1 MESPLVTS
9 LIVSG
14 LGMLMLLVAMCVLY
28 GLMYG
33 MTALLKDGRER
44 PTDRRPD
51 PGPSRNKN
59 EAQQRERAAVIAVA
73 LARAE
78 AETSGVEKPRADEQS
93 SAWWTLHHQR
103 QLTRDRRTVSSGDSD

>member
-44 PTDRRPD
+44 PADRQPD
-51 PGPSRNKN
+51 PGRSRHKN
-59 EAQQRERAAVIAVA
+59 EAHQRERAAVIAVA

-78 AETSGVEKPRADEQS
+78 AERIGVEEPRADGQS